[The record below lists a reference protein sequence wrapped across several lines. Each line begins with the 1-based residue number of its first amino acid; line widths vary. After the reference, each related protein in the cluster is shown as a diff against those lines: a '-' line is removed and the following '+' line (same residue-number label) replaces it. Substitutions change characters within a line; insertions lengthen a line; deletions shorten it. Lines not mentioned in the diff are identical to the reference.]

1 MKISRNRSFWTKIGK
16 VTAAQGPG
24 KNQKF
29 EFDPTGTS
37 KDPTR
42 GRDPKIGA
50 KSAQERL
57 TYTHS
62 LFFGQKTVNPEKT
75 TKSDHFSSFK
85 ILHSGPKMALKTSNI
100 AI

>member
-1 MKISRNRSFWTKIGK
+1 MKSVENRSFWTKIGK
-16 VTAAQGPG
+16 VTAAQWPW

-62 LFFGQKTVNPEKT
+62 LFFLEKQS
-75 TKSDHFSSFK
+75 KPAKMSKNDHFFVIF
-85 ILHSGPKMALKTSNI
+85 ILHNGPKMALKTFKI

>member
-1 MKISRNRSFWTKIGK
+1 MKISQNRSFWTNIRK

-24 KNQKF
+24 ENQKLP
-29 EFDPTGTS
+29 FDPTGTL

-42 GRDPKIGA
+42 GRDPNIGA

-57 TYTHS
+57 AYTHS
-62 LFFGQKTVNPEKT
+62 LFFLEKQS
-75 TKSDHFSSFK
+75 KPAKMSKNDHFFVIF
-85 ILHSGPKMALKTSNI
+85 ILHNGPKMALKTFKI